1 MVEAI
6 VHVGVHKTGTSSIQ
20 RVMRRY
26 RDQLLEQGFLYPSFS
41 PNHYDIHT
49 AFCSDP
55 LRYHM
60 VRGRGLKTLE
70 EVDELRAR
78 VLGSIVQ
85 ELSESGAPRLL
96 LCSEDIHILNAEELD
111 RLRIFFVKIVV

>member
-20 RVMRRY
+20 RVMRRH
-26 RDQLLEQGFLYPSFS
+26 RDRLLEQGFLYPGFA

-49 AFCSDP
+49 AFCSNP

-60 VRGRGLKTLE
+60 VRGAGAEDPGGGR
-70 EVDELRAR
+70 RAAR
-78 VLGSIVQ
+78 RACWARSSRSWREIQ
-85 ELSESGAPRLL
+85 RPRSCCSAPRT
-96 LCSEDIHILNAEELD
+96 STS
-111 RLRIFFVKIVV
+111 